1 MIERAVMRG
10 APGSI
15 ISLFGYSHGTLRFF
29 WREISAGVEPFR
41 GYHIWL
47 VGGEPQDIG
56 SHAELAGAGA
66 W

>member
-1 MIERAVMRG
+1 MRG

-29 WREISAGVEPFR
+29 WREISAGVVR
-41 GYHIWL
+41 SLL
-47 VGGEPQDIG
+47 VSSYFEDIIFG
-56 SHAELAGAGA
+56 